1 MGKLKK
7 VKIGNIEIKNNIF
20 LAPMSGVTD
29 LPFRSIVKKFSPGL
43 VYSEMIASR
52 ALVEKN
58 RKTLKMLK
66 KNNNELLAVQ
76 IAGCDPKVMSYAAK
90 VCEEEGADIIDINMG
105 CPVKKVTNGW
115 AGSALMKDEN
125 LATKIIYSTKKSVKI
140 PVTLKMRTGWNDSMR
155 NAPKIA
161 KVAEDI
167 GISLITVHGRT
178 RCQMYRGR
186 SDWRFI
192 KKVKNQIK
200 IPLIAN
206 GDVLDCSDA
215 DKILKDSGADGFMIG
230 RGTYGRPWIFS
241 EIINFF
247 KKKSLNSI
255 KSFDIKEIILEHL
268 DLNLSHYD
276 TTVGVRNF
284 RKHLSWYSKS
294 FDNSNLFRS
303 RVNTITKYRE
313 LKKIINEF
321 FDDGK
326 RKYY

>member
-7 VKIGNIEIKNNIF
+7 IKIGNIEIKNNIF

-52 ALVEKN
+52 ALIEKN

-76 IAGCDPKVMSYAAK
+76 IAGCDPKVMAYAAK